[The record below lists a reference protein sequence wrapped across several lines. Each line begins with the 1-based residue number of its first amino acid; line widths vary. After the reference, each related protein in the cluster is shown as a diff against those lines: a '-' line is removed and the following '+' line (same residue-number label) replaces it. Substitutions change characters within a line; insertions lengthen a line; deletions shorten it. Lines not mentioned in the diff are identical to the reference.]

1 MSKEQF
7 DFENKAMAVV
17 DSCVSQQQLDSAQKY
32 VELFFAKTGDIN
44 GFRTLIDALNQ
55 KHSTFI

>member
-1 MSKEQF
+1 MSNEQF

-32 VELFFAKTGDIN
+32 VELYFAKTGDIN
-44 GFRTLIDALNQ
+44 AFRSLIDAINT
-55 KHSTFI
+55 KHSDLA